1 MMVIEI
7 QSGTQWAPKKIHEGY
22 KAKEADEKF
31 ALSPKLEPKKTSSFD
46 LFGADGFTT
55 SDAIDI
61 VNPLQHLPVIGSL
74 YREFTGDSL
83 DPFSRIVGN
92 TLFFGPFGAAFSS
105 VNVAVEVMTGKDMVS
120 NLIAVI
126 KDENT
131 NTTEPKTAHTHS
143 INLTTPTI
151 DTNNNIN
158 PVLAWATAEIKHQNS
173 EALKQGLNLPTRPY
187 STLITSIVPS
197 GVHPTQAAISYAQP
211 ESKKLIQKPSELDFS
226 PTATPKKHFQNSVLA
241 LNVLKK
247 DIIKSPPTLHHIK
260 HTTNSY
266 KSVTAYT
273 NQSSIE
279 QPAKPTAPN
288 PYKPNTSQAQLLG
301 SISQNGGWFSA
312 SMNDALSKY
321 HQAKSSKLLHN
332 SRSAPIASSL
342 R

>member
-7 QSGTQWAPKKIHEGY
+7 QSGSQWAPKKNPEGY
-22 KAKEADEKF
+22 KPKAADEKS
-31 ALSPKLEPKKTSSFD
+31 AISQKLETKKTSGFE

-92 TLFFGPFGAAFSS
+92 TLFFGPIGAAFSS
-105 VNVAVEVMTGKDMVS
+105 VNVAVEMMTGKDMVS
-120 NLIAVI
+120 NVIAVI
-126 KDENT
+126 KDENA

-143 INLTTPTI
+143 INLPTPTI

-158 PVLAWATAEIKHQNS
+158 PVLAWATAEISHQNS
-173 EALKQGLNLPTRPY
+173 EALKQGLDLPTRPY
-187 STLITSIVPS
+187 STLITNIAPS
-197 GVHPTQAAISYAQP
+197 GVHPTQAAISYARP
-211 ESKKLIQKPSELDFS
+211 ELKKLTQKPTELALS
-226 PTATPKKHFQNSVLA
+226 PAPKPKTHIQNSVLA
-241 LNVLKK
+241 LNALKK
-247 DIIKSPPTLHHIK
+247 DLIKSPLALHHIK
-260 HTTNSY
+260 YTTNAY

-288 PYKPNTSQAQLLG
+288 SYKPNTSQVQPLG
-301 SISQNGGWFSA
+301 SISQNGSWFST
-312 SMNDALSKY
+312 SMNDALRKY
-321 HQAKSSKLLHN
+321 HQTESSKLLRN
-332 SRSAPIASSL
+332 NVSASVASSL